1 METDSMSEQS
11 PAVAAA
17 INELGTVSLPD
28 NIELLEVAGEGSCSV
43 VFKVRYRGQ
52 TLALKVYRPEVVA
65 AYREKHGVNIAVYE
79 MSRNRKFR
87 KVPELLPYSAKPI
100 LVFGHDGKQS
110 VSFLQEFIEG
120 VPLTRVAEA
129 AKAVPTSALEAIES
143 IASHADQADLNNLD
157 LGYQDVLVRK
167 VNGRWL
173 PVLHD
178 FNRIIDE
185 QGGRSL
191 MGLFRKSAT
200 PNQAHVQGWRKY
212 AQEIA
217 ES

>member
-1 METDSMSEQS
+1 MSEQS

-17 INELGTVSLPD
+17 VDELGTVSLPD
-28 NIELLEVAGEGSCSV
+28 DIELLEVAGEGSCSV

-52 TLALKVYRPEVVA
+52 TLALKVYRREVVA
-65 AYREKHGVNIAVYE
+65 EYRKKHDVNIAVYE
-79 MSRNRKFR
+79 MARNRKFR

-100 LVFGHDGKQS
+100 MVFGHDGKQS

-143 IASHADQADLNNLD
+143 VARYADEADLKNLE
-157 LGYQDVLVRK
+157 LGYQDMLVRK
-167 VNGRWL
+167 VNGRWV
-173 PVLHD
+173 PIIHD
-178 FNRIIDE
+178 FNQIVDE

-191 MGLFRKSAT
+191 IGLFRKSAT
-200 PNQAHVQGWRKY
+200 SNQAHVQEWRKY
-212 AQEIA
+212 AREFA
-217 ES
+217 AG